1 MKVEEK
7 FHRGSCCNCNK
18 VEHCVGGWLGDTF
31 IYCLL
36 LLLLSFLK
44 DTIQRE
50 IRKLL
55 IEIKLIGNNLLLFLC
70 CKREGAGGGIREGR
84 YLFLVLFMVLY
95 SKKKA
100 IKYVKDNQ
108 RE

>member
-1 MKVEEK
+1 M
-7 FHRGSCCNCNK
+7 
-18 VEHCVGGWLGDTF
+18 TF
-31 IYCLL
+31 LL
-36 LLLLSFLK
+36 FYLLPTSSSSSSLFLK

-55 IEIKLIGNNLLLFLC
+55 IEIKLIGNNLLLFLF
-70 CKREGAGGGIREGR
+70 CKRRREGVVGSEDGD
-84 YLFLVLFMVLY
+84 LVLFMFFTL
-95 SKKKA
+95 KEA